1 MQIPNFSKIRSKIF
15 EKYIFLNI
23 ALFSCRECQT
33 LSYDMRIIILLLIMK
48 EKQAFLCK
56 YLIFQKF
63 YLNFLKNNILKIS
76 LHGLVKNVRPFHL
89 ICKLLFY
96 C

>member
-56 YLIFQKF
+56 YVIFRKF
-63 YLNFLKNNILKIS
+63 GLKFLENNFSKIS
-76 LHGLVKNVRPFHL
+76 LPFLVEDAKPFHL
-89 ICKLLFY
+89 ICELLFY